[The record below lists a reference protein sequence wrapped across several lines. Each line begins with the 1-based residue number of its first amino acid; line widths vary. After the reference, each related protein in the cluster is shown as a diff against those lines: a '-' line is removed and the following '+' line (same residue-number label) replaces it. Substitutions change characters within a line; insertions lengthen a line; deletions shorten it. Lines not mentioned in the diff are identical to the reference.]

1 MATTPTSFNAPY
13 NNVHDLVQLLMSRGL
28 TIDTPLNRIKI
39 RLKDTM
45 KILIQLFLLI
55 CITVINCNAQTYF
68 SSEQLNG
75 TTWVPVIQPSVCLDT
90 ISYTRS
96 KEILRSDFSEQFK
109 KSKRFPQRFKKLIV
123 TSNDYYLS
131 KTIPSS
137 FDTSQVDK
145 TSVGNY
151 IVRYNDFTKQM
162 SFNRIIK
169 LDIPNGILILE
180 RYNSLNGYEHV
191 KYRLVR

>member
-45 KILIQLFLLI
+45 KILIQIFLFFSI
-55 CITVINCNAQTYF
+55 AVFNCNAQTYF

-109 KSKRFPQRFKKLIV
+109 
-123 TSNDYYLS
+123 
-131 KTIPSS
+131 
-137 FDTSQVDK
+137 
-145 TSVGNY
+145 
-151 IVRYNDFTKQM
+151 
-162 SFNRIIK
+162 
-169 LDIPNGILILE
+169 
-180 RYNSLNGYEHV
+180 
-191 KYRLVR
+191 

>member
-1 MATTPTSFNAPY
+1 
-13 NNVHDLVQLLMSRGL
+13 
-28 TIDTPLNRIKI
+28 
-39 RLKDTM
+39 M
-45 KILIQLFLLI
+45 KILIQIFLFFSI
-55 CITVINCNAQTYF
+55 AVFNCNAQTYF

-109 KSKRFPQRFKKLIV
+109 KSKRFPQRFKKSIV
-123 TSNDYYLS
+123 TSKDYYLS
-131 KTIPSS
+131 KIIPSS
-137 FDTSQVDK
+137 FDSSQVSK
-145 TSVGNY
+145 TSIGNY
-151 IVRYNDFTKQM
+151 IIRYNDITKQM

-191 KYRLVR
+191 EYRLVR

>member
-1 MATTPTSFNAPY
+1 MATTSTSFNAPY
-13 NNVHDLVQLLMSRGL
+13 NNVHDLVLLLMSRGL

-45 KILIQLFLLI
+45 KILIQIFLFFSI
-55 CITVINCNAQTYF
+55 AVFNCNAQTYF

-96 KEILRSDFSEQFK
+96 KEILRSDFSEQYK
-109 KSKRFPQRFKKLIV
+109 KNERYPQRFKKSIV
-123 TSNDYYLS
+123 TSKDYYLS
-131 KTIPSS
+131 KIIPSS
-137 FDTSQVDK
+137 FDSSQVSK
-145 TSVGNY
+145 TSIGNY
-151 IVRYNDFTKQM
+151 IIRYNDITKQM

-169 LDIPNGILILE
+169 LDIPNGIFILE

-191 KYRLVR
+191 EYRLVR

>member
-45 KILIQLFLLI
+45 KILIQIFLFFSI
-55 CITVINCNAQTYF
+55 AVFNCNAQTYF

-131 KTIPSS
+131 KIIPSS
-137 FDTSQVDK
+137 FDSSQVSK
-145 TSVGNY
+145 TSIGNY
-151 IVRYNDFTKQM
+151 IIRYNDITKQM

-169 LDIPNGILILE
+169 LDIPNGIFILE

-191 KYRLVR
+191 EYRLVR

>member
-13 NNVHDLVQLLMSRGL
+13 NNVHDLVLLLMSRGL

-45 KILIQLFLLI
+45 KILIQIFLFFSI
-55 CITVINCNAQTYF
+55 AVFNCNAQTYF

-137 FDTSQVDK
+137 FDTSQVSK
-145 TSVGNY
+145 TSIGNY
-151 IVRYNDFTKQM
+151 IIRYNDITKQM

-169 LDIPNGILILE
+169 LDIPNGIFILE

>member
-1 MATTPTSFNAPY
+1 
-13 NNVHDLVQLLMSRGL
+13 
-28 TIDTPLNRIKI
+28 
-39 RLKDTM
+39 M
-45 KILIQLFLLI
+45 KILIQLFLLF

-145 TSVGNY
+145 TSEGNY